1 MSSVRYGRKKKRL
14 MAEINVVPYIDVM
27 LVLLVIFMV
36 TAPLLSTGVAVDLPG
51 ADAQPLEEDQEPF
64 VLTVDKNGAYYLND
78 EEQAVASTDEIRRQA
93 AIVLKKNPRTP
104 FMVRGDGAVAY
115 VEVVRAMVLLQQA
128 GVEKVGLATDAIE
141 Q

>member
-1 MSSVRYGRKKKRL
+1 MSNVRYGRRKKRL
-14 MAEINVVPYIDVM
+14 IGEINVVPYIDVM

-64 VLTVDKNGAYYLND
+64 VLTVDKDGAYYLND
-78 EEQAVASTDEIRRQA
+78 DEQPLSSADEIQRQA
-93 AIVLKKNPRTP
+93 MIVLKKNPRTP

-115 VEVVRAMVLLQQA
+115 AEVVRVMVLLQQA
-128 GVEKVGLATDAIE
+128 GVEKVGLATDAID

>member
-1 MSSVRYGRKKKRL
+1 MTSVRYGRRKQRL

-36 TAPLLSTGVAVDLPG
+36 TAPLLSTGIDVNLPD

-64 VLTVDKNGAYYLND
+64 VLTVDKDGQYYLND
-78 EEQAVASTDEIRRQA
+78 QEEAISDISEIQRQA
-93 AIVLKKNPRTP
+93 ANVLKRNPKTP

-115 VEVVRAMVLLQQA
+115 SKVVSAMVLLQKA
-128 GVEKVGLATDAIE
+128 GVDKVGLATTALD